1 MYFLIKTL
9 KLFFQ
14 LLDLPCIVESYK
26 TIDNKTAYKT
36 ADISQVS
43 NTIYVHCLKISILF
57 VQALKTDKNVKP
69 RWAFLAVFTEIA
81 NKIYFYIYIFI
92 SHTDNSC
99 ILCLFCKVKNPK
111 QLPNFT
117 KKRQN
122 RHRSNRFQGCPPCY
136 TVPISYIHSIL
147 FPFLT
152 SILYCSHFLLFA
164 LHESGTRRL
173 LYVF

>member
-9 KLFFQ
+9 MLHFQ

-43 NTIYVHCLKISILF
+43 NTIYVHCLKIWILF

-81 NKIYFYIYIFI
+81 DKIYFYIQCI
-92 SHTDNSC
+92 S
-99 ILCLFCKVKNPK
+99 LFLIQTIHVYCVYSAKSKIQTTAK
-111 QLPNFT
+111 
-117 KKRQN
+117 
-122 RHRSNRFQGCPPCY
+122 CCY
-136 TVPISYIHSIL
+136 TVPISY
-147 FPFLT
+147 
-152 SILYCSHFLLFA
+152 C
-164 LHESGTRRL
+164 L
-173 LYVF
+173 LYMNRVPGDCYMYSRQIKQTLILMHVPLLYRICNDFRIKQVLVYLQY

>member
-9 KLFFQ
+9 KFFFQ

-69 RWAFLAVFTEIA
+69 R
-81 NKIYFYIYIFI
+81 
-92 SHTDNSC
+92 
-99 ILCLFCKVKNPK
+99 
-111 QLPNFT
+111 
-117 KKRQN
+117 
-122 RHRSNRFQGCPPCY
+122 
-136 TVPISYIHSIL
+136 
-147 FPFLT
+147 
-152 SILYCSHFLLFA
+152 
-164 LHESGTRRL
+164 
-173 LYVF
+173 